1 MNYGHCIRNDV
12 LPRSHYQ
19 QTGYSDEEEEEEEN
33 YEIIVQEKY
42 CWGFFVG
49 ECFMTFFP
57 PFPNYV
63 IAHQI
68 FTILF

>member
-1 MNYGHCIRNDV
+1 MVTAFETMFFLVHTISRRG
-12 LPRSHYQ
+12 S
-19 QTGYSDEEEEEEEN
+19 YSDDEEEWEEEN

-57 PFPNYV
+57 PFPNHV